1 MSTLANSE
9 DIDEMSYNAA
19 FLSGSGVFA
28 TSEDPKE
35 MLYITQNVTLYQYL
49 HSRFAMT
56 KSIFRD
62 RNTKLFF

>member
-1 MSTLANSE
+1 MGTLANSE

-19 FLSGSGVFA
+19 FSSGSGVFA

-49 HSRFAMT
+49 PSRFAMT

-62 RNTKLFF
+62 RNTKLFL